1 MVIEAQRR
9 AVESHEAETL
19 EKFLPLTWKRAKD
32 SNLPE
37 WELGQ
42 AQVLPI
48 PMGMVLARLLEQDNQ
63 IKGEKS
69 EKWRRFSSR
78 EVRGEKAGRG
88 VLHRGSSNRSAGAE
102 TWAED
107 LETFLGV
114 LGTQPCLEA
123 PAESLDPALLGFKVD
138 KDKDGPAG

>member
-9 AVESHEAETL
+9 AVESHEAETP
-19 EKFLPLTWKRAKD
+19 EKLFLPLTWKRAKD

-48 PMGMVLARLLEQDNQ
+48 PMGPVLARLLEQDNQ
-63 IKGEKS
+63 IIGEKS

-88 VLHRGSSNRSAGAE
+88 ILHRGSSNRSPAAE
-102 TWAED
+102 TWGRRPRD
-107 LETFLGV
+107 ISRSLGY
-114 LGTQPCLEA
+114 T
-123 PAESLDPALLGFKVD
+123 ALFRSTG
-138 KDKDGPAG
+138 